1 MKAWNMFQRIKA
13 SRICDTVAKDIE
25 EAVISGQLK
34 PGDKLP
40 AERELVHEFGISR
53 RALRESLRILEQK
66 GLIEMRTGIKG
77 GAFIKDVTS
86 AQVSESLAFLI
97 RFQKVSLQELTE
109 FRGDLEGLVASRA
122 AQRATAEDVA
132 HLKGLLKEA
141 EALVKASDFMWKT
154 FMDIDRRVHNAL
166 AASSHNQIY
175 EFVLRT
181 VHDNIFLYFEN
192 YLRRDEEIVHQNYR
206 ELQEIVAA
214 VEQRDSKRAFTLAEK
229 HARQSIDYMKEAEE
243 QAIQSGDHELQPL
256 WQHSKKSLRRP
267 AAGNE

>member
-1 MKAWNMFQRIKA
+1 MKAYDMFQRIKA

-53 RALRESLRILEQK
+53 RALREALRILEQK
-66 GLIEMRTGIKG
+66 GLVEMRTGIKG
-77 GAFIKDVTS
+77 GAFIKDITS
-86 AQVSESLAFLI
+86 APMSENLAFLI

-122 AQRATAEDVA
+122 AQRATDEEVA
-132 HLKGLLKEA
+132 HLKELLREA
-141 EALVKASDFMWKT
+141 EALVKTDPFVWRS
-154 FMDIDRRVHNAL
+154 FMDVDRRVHNAI
-166 AASSHNQIY
+166 AASSHNQIH

-206 ELQEIVAA
+206 ELEDIVAA
-214 VEQRDSKRAFTLAEK
+214 VEQRDPKRAFALAEK
-229 HARQSIDYMKEAEE
+229 HARQSIDYMREAEE
-243 QAIQSGDHELQPL
+243 KAIHSGDSGLQPL
-256 WQHSKKSLRRP
+256 WGHAQRSSR
-267 AAGNE
+267 